1 MKIVMAIVALCCAVP
16 AQQEMPKPGKE
27 HEALK
32 VFEGDWTFEGK
43 FYMDPAQPPAEMK
56 GTETSKMVMGGWY
69 LNSDV
74 KSTFMGAPFEG
85 RWTMTYS
92 LFKKK
97 YQAGWIDSMMP
108 HLFTS
113 EGDVDATGKIFTL
126 HGEGFDPATGKATKE
141 RWVMEV
147 KDADNH
153 AMTFYGPG
161 PDGKE
166 RKAGEITYK
175 RKK

>member
-1 MKIVMAIVALCCAVP
+1 MKTVLAIAFLML
-16 AQQEMPKPGKE
+16 AQEPPKPGKE

-43 FYMDPAQPPAEMK
+43 FYMDPTQPMDFK
-56 GTETSKMVMGGWY
+56 GTETSKTVLGGFY

-74 KSTFMGAPFEG
+74 KSTFMGGPFEG

-92 LFKKK
+92 VFKKK
-97 YQAGWIDSMMP
+97 YQASWIDSIMP
-108 HLFTS
+108 HVFTS

-126 HGEGFDPATGKATKE
+126 IGEGFDPATGKATKE

-147 KDADNH
+147 KDGDNH
-153 AMTFYGPG
+153 QMTFYSPG

-166 RKAGEITYK
+166 RKTGEIVYK